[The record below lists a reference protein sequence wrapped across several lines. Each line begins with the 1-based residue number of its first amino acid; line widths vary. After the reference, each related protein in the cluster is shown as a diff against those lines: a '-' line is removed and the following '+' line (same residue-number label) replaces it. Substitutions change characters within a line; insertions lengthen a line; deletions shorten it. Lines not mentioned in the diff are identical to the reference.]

1 MLPSLDPA
9 SALLRTRSFIPS
21 ARGVAALACLVA
33 IIGCGK
39 AKPDR
44 VAVHPAAGT
53 ITFKGQPTHGAM
65 VTLHPKSGSGPAENL
80 PTPRANVEKDGTFKV
95 STFNGGDGAP
105 EGEYVMTISWYKLVK
120 NGGDVV
126 AGPNVIP
133 SKYMKPES
141 SNLTVRIAAGENTL
155 PPIKL

>member
-1 MLPSLDPA
+1 MLPSLDPT
-9 SALLRTRSFIPS
+9 SALLRTRRFFPFV
-21 ARGVAALACLVA
+21 RGLAATACLVA
-33 IIGCGK
+33 LLGCGE

-53 ITFKGQPTHGAM
+53 VTFKGQPAHGASL
-65 VTLHPKSGSGPAENL
+65 TLHLKTAAESVPA
-80 PTPRANVEKDGTFKV
+80 PRANVEKDGSFKL

-105 EGEYVMTISWYKLVK
+105 EGEYVVTVRWYKLVK
-120 NGGDVV
+120 EGSDLI

-133 SKYMKPES
+133 PKYTNPQS
-141 SNLTVRIAAGENTL
+141 SNLTVRIAAGENAL

>member
-1 MLPSLDPA
+1 MLPSLDPS
-9 SALLRTRSFIPS
+9 SALLRTRGFIPS
-21 ARGVAALACLVA
+21 VRGHAATACLVA
-33 IIGCGK
+33 ILGCGE

-53 ITFKGQPTHGAM
+53 ITFKGQPAHGASL
-65 VTLHPKSGSGPAENL
+65 TLYPKTVAENV
-80 PTPRANVEKDGTFKV
+80 PAPRASVEKDGSFKL

-105 EGEYVMTISWYKLVK
+105 EGEYVVTVRWYKLVK
-120 NGGDVV
+120 QGSDLI

-133 SKYMKPES
+133 RKYTNPQS
-141 SNLTVRIAAGENTL
+141 SELTIRIAAGENAL